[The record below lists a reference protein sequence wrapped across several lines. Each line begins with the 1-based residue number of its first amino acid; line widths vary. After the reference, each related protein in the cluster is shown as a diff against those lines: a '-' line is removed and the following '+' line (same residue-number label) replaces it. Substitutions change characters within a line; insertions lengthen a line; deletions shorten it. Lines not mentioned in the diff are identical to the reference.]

1 VLRREA
7 PPTNVDAVVASPSEV
22 RRMTYR
28 AGLLAAVLSLLG
40 GEPAVNG
47 ALHAQA
53 VDACTVLTLQE
64 LSSAAGVSV
73 QRPRP
78 DSAPE
83 GDSICRFRAGTD
95 TLTLAIGRSTRANF
109 DELRQ
114 LLIEEKNSV
123 VPVNGV
129 GIAAYF
135 WDNRIYVFAGTRSF
149 SVQVGEAAPVSAKHQ
164 QMAQAVATLVAAKL
178 K

>member
-1 VLRREA
+1 MSRVAGSL
-7 PPTNVDAVVASPSEV
+7 AVVLLLFG
-22 RRMTYR
+22 R
-28 AGLLAAVLSLLG
+28 APVTADTGQA
-40 GEPAVNG
+40 PA
-47 ALHAQA
+47 L
-53 VDACTVLTLQE
+53 DACTILTLSE
-64 LSSAAGVSV
+64 LSSAAGVAV

-164 QMAQAVATLVAAKL
+164 QMAQAVAKVLAAKI

>member
-64 LSSAAGVSV
+64 LSSAAGVS
-73 QRPRP
+73 
-78 DSAPE
+78 SAPDPTRRRRE
-83 GDSICRFRAGTD
+83 I
-95 TLTLAIGRSTRANF
+95 RS
-109 DELRQ
+109 
-114 LLIEEKNSV
+114 
-123 VPVNGV
+123 
-129 GIAAYF
+129 AA
-135 WDNRIYVFAGTRSF
+135 S
-149 SVQVGEAAPVSAKHQ
+149 APGPIR
-164 QMAQAVATLVAAKL
+164 
-178 K
+178 